1 MRRLAVARNHGLR
14 PIIRPRW
21 TPAAAVAAGA
31 VGRFHCG
38 HHAIGDR
45 AGGLDER
52 LHGVWHHLTRAEDV
66 ALNGIED
73 LGALNLPLQML
84 RYVPV
89 SQAGMPG
96 AATLQIE
103 NAE

>member
-1 MRRLAVARNHGLR
+1 M
-14 PIIRPRW
+14 
-21 TPAAAVAAGA
+21 
-31 VGRFHCG
+31 
-38 HHAIGDR
+38 
-45 AGGLDER
+45 
-52 LHGVWHHLTRAEDV
+52 
-66 ALNGIED
+66 NGIED

-103 NAE
+103 NAELTALKCRIFAEQLDDRFRVLPF